1 MSTGPICTL
10 PSNSSTPLPYT
21 DHSGDYIPK
30 ISPWDGRLTCSY
42 LDAGNTN
49 AKKTCC
55 SDVKTID
62 RAIDKAYLNGVQSHH
77 GIAEIQDYPCV
88 TQAEMSRLSNDLER
102 VIEQHGIKMQ
112 APNEIDLT
120 GRPGGARRST
130 MQYCKEVVFER
141 LSREL
146 GKAVDSKPIA
156 FSRDVLNY
164 CKNILT
170 FPMSKKDP
178 SYYTTLQ

>member
-1 MSTGPICTL
+1 MSTGPICSL
-10 PSNSSTPLPYT
+10 PSSTNTQLPYT

-30 ISPWDGRLTCSY
+30 ITPWDSRLTCSY
-42 LDAGNTN
+42 LDAVNTE

-77 GIAEIQDYPCV
+77 GIAAIQDYPCV
-88 TQAEMSRLSNDLER
+88 TQAEISKLSNDLER
-102 VIEQHGIKMQ
+102 VIKRHGIKMEV
-112 APNEIDLT
+112 PGEIYLA

-170 FPMSKKDP
+170 FPISKNDP
-178 SYYTTLQ
+178 SYYTILR